1 MCNSVILR
9 CQITALEYVLQV
21 DYINVEANE
30 IEKNYVCMCI
40 CLHNTIIIILTKFP
54 SVQICMQCVFF

>member
-1 MCNSVILR
+1 MCNLVILS

-21 DYINVEANE
+21 DYLNVEANE

-40 CLHNTIIIILTKFP
+40 CISKTP
-54 SVQICMQCVFF
+54 